1 MKILSAVQEII
12 LNKSINNIV
21 YEENLSTYKKISK
34 LAQEINIDYWKLI
47 APPPANDS
55 SQTTQDLAVVIKYA
69 NNRKLSDINLVY
81 SVDEEPLGL
90 FLPIMTKYNL
100 SFPQKE
106 FDSMYDILYEIVM
119 DIKCLHNRA
128 RPAQLA
134 KYYGLELDII
144 HTKTHR
150 TPSYP
155 SGHMAYGC
163 LVASILADKYPEH
176 STLFWEIAD
185 QCGMARVLQGVHFP
199 GDNEAALKLVQQL
212 YGPIKTYVQSY

>member
-1 MKILSAVQEII
+1 MKILSAIQEII

-21 YEENLSTYKKISK
+21 YEENLSTYKKTSK
-34 LAQEINIDYWKLI
+34 LVQEINIDYWKLI
-47 APPPANDS
+47 EPPPANDS
-55 SQTTQDLAVVIKYA
+55 SQTTQELSTVIKYA
-69 NNRKLSDINLVY
+69 NSRNVSDINLVY
-81 SVDEEPLGL
+81 LVDEEPLKL
-90 FLPIMTKYNL
+90 FSNTMTKYNL

-119 DIKCLHNRA
+119 DIKFFYNRA

-176 STLFWEIAD
+176 STHFWQIAER
-185 QCGMARVLQGVHFP
+185 CGLARVLQGVHFP
-199 GDNEAALKLVQQL
+199 GDNEAGLKLVKQL
-212 YGPIKTYVQSY
+212 YDPIKTYIQSY